1 MNTNKEYICPNC
13 LEKVK
18 RLNYQPILGHVCEK
32 CIEKYN
38 KANKIKHWLLFQPLN
53 YKIYIGRY
61 TKKGFE
67 GVLPIEILKMCAWF
81 SDDLQVQDED
91 GCYLELR
98 YFLGLV
104 EQQYYEE
111 GCL

>member
-38 KANKIKHWLLFQPLN
+38 KANKIKQ
-53 YKIYIGRY
+53 
-61 TKKGFE
+61 KGFE